1 MELPE
6 KIKIFMWRAVK
17 NLLPTTKNLCKRRVL
32 QDPICS
38 RCKMKVESTVHAI
51 LECKP
56 ARQMWK
62 LTPYYAEMNVLIN
75 KDFLSMMKEIE
86 KKKK

>member
-1 MELPE
+1 
-6 KIKIFMWRAVK
+6 
-17 NLLPTTKNLCKRRVL
+17 
-32 QDPICS
+32 
-38 RCKMKVESTVHAI
+38 MKAKSIVHAI

-75 KDFLSMMKEIE
+75 QDLLSMMKEIE
-86 KKKK
+86 KKKAKRSYGG